1 MSNLI
6 ASQDNDVIVLVDGT
20 RIEVNTSM
28 DGTPCGWIITE
39 AAQQSVHLTGLCV
52 CPEDW
57 SVDIRGNCSNCG
69 LAKTPRK

>member
-39 AAQQSVHLTGLCV
+39 AAEQSVQADVSKVTLNGRFR
-52 CPEDW
+52 CPECECMDEHNP
-57 SVDIRGNCSNCG
+57 SCS
-69 LAKTPRK
+69 RR

>member
-39 AAQQSVHLTGLCV
+39 AAQQSVQADKPKRC
-52 CPEDW
+52 E
-57 SVDIRGNCSNCG
+57 NCG
-69 LAKTPRK
+69 GFAGNHHVSCNIFP